1 MKIDD
6 LIVSKDVSI
15 VEAAKQLEKPA
26 ARCFMWLKIINF

>member
-15 VEAAKQLEKPA
+15 VEAAKQLEKNPRQGA
-26 ARCFMWLKIINF
+26 LCG